1 MVPPE
6 TLKHLQFL
14 QDFSDDHLLQLAE
27 MAQLKEFPADEVVFR
42 EGQLSAS
49 VYLVVQGN
57 VALEFRVPTH
67 GACNSRP

>member
-27 MAQLKEFPADEVVFR
+27 MAQLRFFR
-42 EGQLSAS
+42 
-49 VYLVVQGN
+49 
-57 VALEFRVPTH
+57 F
-67 GACNSRP
+67 